1 MLEKHIFHTHLL
13 LMFNQCS
20 NFFLDYVNVHKCQYF
35 LLLTWPSKNPNTH
48 HFSSAVVVVCFFVCW
63 APFHTQRLLYV
74 LQHHRSVA
82 VIRDDI
88 CPTQLQ
94 KCTWIIHQ
102 MASGKYYCVCEWSVL
117 VTCTI
122 TLHLLL
128 VRLPVKYQLLV
139 EIDILIQCKV
149 ITMRIT
155 FCLLCPY

>member
-1 MLEKHIFHTHLL
+1 MYNVYSTHLC
-13 LMFNQCS
+13 FWCS
-20 NFFLDYVNVHKCQYF
+20 FSVHISSWMDYVSVHKMSMF
-35 LLLTWPSKNPNTH
+35 SPSWPSKNLNTH